1 MRLIDADE
9 LLKKVESINSCN
21 YGSMFSWKAHSAASE
36 VLRDIIQ
43 LIEIT
48 PTIKIAE
55 SLLPPIEEMRDFTPE
70 ESAAYNKHIEE
81 ISTSIIGVDGKPVNL
96 MDMLGD

>member
-1 MRLIDADE
+1 MRLINADE

-21 YGSMFSWKAHSAASE
+21 YGSMFSWEAHSAASE

-48 PTIKIAE
+48 PTIETKGDKI
-55 SLLPPIEEMRDFTPE
+55 D
-70 ESAAYNKHIEE
+70 
-81 ISTSIIGVDGKPVNL
+81 
-96 MDMLGD
+96 